1 MQGYANTKALEDYN
15 ASEGATGGYSVLP
28 IGLIRSYAGA
38 HPAPA
43 SSSGWYFPS
52 IKELKFMCWGQN
64 ASGESTDG
72 KQILDIQFG
81 KITGASS
88 LRSSYYWSSTEFSS
102 GRTWDV
108 NFNSGYV
115 LKENY
120 KQYYSDWVRAVLA
133 F

>member
-1 MQGYANTKALEDYN
+1 
-15 ASEGATGGYSVLP
+15 
-28 IGLIRSYAGA
+28 
-38 HPAPA
+38 
-43 SSSGWYFPS
+43 
-52 IKELKFMCWGQN
+52 MCWGQN

>member
-1 MQGYANTKALEDYN
+1 M
-15 ASEGATGGYSVLP
+15 
-28 IGLIRSYAGA
+28 
-38 HPAPA
+38 
-43 SSSGWYFPS
+43 
-52 IKELKFMCWGQN
+52 
-64 ASGESTDG
+64 
-72 KQILDIQFG
+72 
-81 KITGASS
+81 
-88 LRSSYYWSSTEFSS
+88 RSSYYWSSTEFSS